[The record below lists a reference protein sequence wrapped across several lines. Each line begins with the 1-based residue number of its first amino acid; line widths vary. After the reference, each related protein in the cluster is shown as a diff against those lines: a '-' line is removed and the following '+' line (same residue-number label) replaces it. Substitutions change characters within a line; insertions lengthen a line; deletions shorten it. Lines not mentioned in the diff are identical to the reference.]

1 MGYDIAR
8 KAREMFRLRLGDTL
22 TPQGTLMSVSFVNGY
37 LCTSGCDE
45 SKAKRGVDPHPST
58 NADNVNGKDE
68 ASRPGRADQPAVL
81 FGGSLLPLSGT
92 DSVQSVNDAQP
103 SDPSALQTATVDL
116 LV

>member
-1 MGYDIAR
+1 MA
-8 KAREMFRLRLGDTL
+8 
-22 TPQGTLMSVSFVNGY
+22 VSFVNGY

-58 NADNVNGKDE
+58 NPDNVNGRDA
-68 ASRPGRADQPAVL
+68 ASGPGRADQPAVL

-92 DSVQSVNDAQP
+92 DSVQPVNSTQP
-103 SDPSALQTATVDL
+103 SDPSALRTSTVDL